1 VAVASRT
8 GSAAEAFAGRHG
20 FERSSADPLAVIADE
35 EVDVVHI
42 LTPNTTHHEF
52 ASTALAAGKQ
62 VVCEKPIATTIGDAA
77 DLWRRAE
84 EAGAVA
90 TVPFVYRFHPLVR
103 EARARVARGD
113 LGDILTISGVYL
125 QDWLHEQDATNWRV
139 GAQLGGASR
148 AVADIGSHLM
158 DLVEFVGGSSITTVR
173 ARTLTAYPTRAGVP
187 VESEDAAT
195 VIVTLADG
203 ALGTLTVSQVAL
215 GHRNDLTLEF
225 SGSRAGVTFRQ
236 EGPDVLEV
244 HEPEGTRLVARGS
257 AGSSPDSLRLS
268 TVPPGHPMGYQDA
281 FDSFVGDSYRAM
293 AGDVPEG
300 LPTFADGLRSAI
312 LVDAVMESARTG
324 ATVEVAGSPALEAAD
339 VRR

>member
-1 VAVASRT
+1 
-8 GSAAEAFAGRHG
+8 
-20 FERSSADPLAVIADE
+20 
-35 EVDVVHI
+35 
-42 LTPNTTHHEF
+42 
-52 ASTALAAGKQ
+52 
-62 VVCEKPIATTIGDAA
+62 
-77 DLWRRAE
+77 
-84 EAGAVA
+84 
-90 TVPFVYRFHPLVR
+90 
-103 EARARVARGD
+103 

-225 SGSRAGVTFRQ
+225 SGSAAGVTFRQ

-281 FDSFVGDSYRAM
+281 FDSFVGDSYHAM
-293 AGDVPEG
+293 AGDVPAG

-324 ATVEVAGSPALEAAD
+324 DTVEVAGSPALEAAD